1 MEIFNALHCI
11 LPNVIVET
19 EDVLGSVS
27 SVVTMTTGCGKDN
40 TNIQFLLFLFF
51 MGIISFNALCKFLR
65 LGNSAWDFFEVNFWS
80 RQFFGLF
87 WKPYGFF
94 WVLIFAPIRSSPSL
108 EIRSNNLPPPP
119 PALRLPVYSLL
130 HSRVGSQEPL
140 ISPKVKV
147 NKDFLHSWSFFD
159 YNEFLI
165 GCFWDT
171 KETMHKNLY

>member
-51 MGIISFNALCKFLR
+51 MGIISFNALFKFLR

-80 RQFFGLF
+80 REFFGLF

-94 WVLIFAPIRSSPSL
+94 WVLIFAPIRSSPG
-108 EIRSNNLPPPP
+108 EVVTP
-119 PALRLPVYSLL
+119 
-130 HSRVGSQEPL
+130 
-140 ISPKVKV
+140 
-147 NKDFLHSWSFFD
+147 DF
-159 YNEFLI
+159 
-165 GCFWDT
+165 
-171 KETMHKNLY
+171 K